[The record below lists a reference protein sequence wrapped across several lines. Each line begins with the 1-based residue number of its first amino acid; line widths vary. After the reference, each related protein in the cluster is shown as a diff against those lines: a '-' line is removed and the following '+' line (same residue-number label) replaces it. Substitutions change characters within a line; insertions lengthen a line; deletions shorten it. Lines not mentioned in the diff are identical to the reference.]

1 MNRKFAE
8 IGSTGDGKDV
18 VFDITPD
25 LADAFV
31 DAIRNRINVQGPR
44 HAQTFDDLT
53 ATIAQT
59 SRLIQHLQE
68 FRELA
73 IAAADRTSP
82 HADRKAI
89 AIAAA
94 MPPSRL
100 YRVLEKHGR
109 PADRKQGETQ
119 KQALQQSVHAVG
131 GEWDPQ
137 RVVTVLAD
145 AGHEVTD
152 KRARQLLRDLAA
164 AHVITKTDPNTA
176 TYRTAREN

>member
-1 MNRKFAE
+1 MDKKYAE
-8 IGSTGDGKDV
+8 IGSADGDKDV
-18 VFDITPD
+18 VLGITPD

-31 DAIRNRINVQGPR
+31 DAIRNRVNVEGPR
-44 HAQTFDDLT
+44 HAQTFDDLA

-59 SRLIQHLQE
+59 SRLIQHLE
-68 FRELA
+68 AFRELA
-73 IAAADRTSP
+73 MVAADRTGP
-82 HADRKAI
+82 HADRKSI

-100 YRVLEKHGR
+100 YRVLEKHGQ
-109 PADRKQGETQ
+109 PVDRKQGETQ
-119 KQALQQSVHAVG
+119 KQALNQSVRALG

-137 RVVTVLAD
+137 RTVTVLAD

-164 AHVITKTDPNTA
+164 AQVITKVDPNTA
-176 TYRTAREN
+176 TYRTTEQ